1 MKPVRTHALKL
12 RLKGF
17 SINEITKKLGVPKS
31 TLSGWLRGVV
41 LSEKAR
47 TRIQSRVRQGVYNGL
62 IKRNK
67 LQTHI
72 ARQRVARIRNEGKEL
87 FPKLTESDLIVVGA
101 VLYWAEGY
109 KRPLFRNGKE
119 ITAHVISFVNS
130 DPDMIRIFIRFLIE
144 ILHIPRDRINFSMRL
159 YAHINENEALNY
171 WSQVTG
177 ATKSCFKKTTYLV
190 SGASKGKRP
199 FNRLPYG
206 TLQVSVNSTD
216 KFSFLMGMIDGVKEK
231 L

>member
-1 MKPVRTHALKL
+1 MRL
-12 RLKGF
+12 RGF
-17 SINEITKKLGVPKS
+17 SFNEINKELGVPKS
-31 TLSGWLRGVV
+31 TLSGWMRNIV

-47 TRIQSRVRQGVYNGL
+47 ARIQSRVRQGVYNGL

-67 LQTHI
+67 LQTHV
-72 ARQRVARIRNEGKEL
+72 ARQRVAQIRAEGKQFL
-87 FPKLTESDLIVVGA
+87 PKLTKDDLVVVGA

-109 KRPLFRNGKE
+109 KRPLVRNGKE

-130 DPDMIRIFIRFLIE
+130 DSDAVRVFVRFLIE
-144 ILHIPRDRINFSMRL
+144 ILHIPREHINFSMRL

-171 WSQVTG
+171 WAQVTG
-177 ATKSCFKKTTYLV
+177 ATRACFKKTTYLV

-216 KFSFLMGMIDGVKEK
+216 KFSFLMGLIDGVKEK

>member
-1 MKPVRTHALKL
+1 MRL
-12 RLKGF
+12 RGF
-17 SINEITKKLGVPKS
+17 SFNEINKELGVPKS
-31 TLSGWLRGVV
+31 TLSGWMRNVV

-47 TRIQSRVRQGVYNGL
+47 LRIQSRVRQGVYNGL

-67 LQTHI
+67 LQTHV
-72 ARQRVARIRNEGKEL
+72 ARQRVARIRNEGKQ
-87 FPKLTESDLIVVGA
+87 FIPKLTKNDLIVVGA

-109 KRPLFRNGKE
+109 KRPLIRNGKE

-130 DPDMIRIFIRFLIE
+130 DPDMVRIFIRFLIE
-144 ILHIPRDRINFSMRL
+144 VLHVSRDSIKFSMRL
-159 YAHINENEALNY
+159 YAHINEREALNY
-171 WSQVTG
+171 WVGVTG
-177 ATKSCFKKTTYLV
+177 ATELCFKKTTYLV

-206 TLQVSVNSTD
+206 TLQVAVNNTD
-216 KFSFLMGMIDGVKEK
+216 KFSLLMGLIDGVKEK